1 MATLGCKAQ
10 RHDIDRTTVTSLNV
24 DRYMGRW
31 YEIARFDHSFERN
44 LEQCKAHYTKM
55 PNGDIVVENSGFNS
69 RTGREK
75 SSFGKAK
82 RGKRVGQLRVSFF
95 LFFYSDYNILA
106 LDNNYEWALVGSKSP
121 KYLWILS
128 RTQKLPEVVLNEIL
142 TTAQEKGYDTSQL
155 IMVAQ

>member
-44 LEQCKAHYTKM
+44 LEKCKAHYTKM

-69 RTGREK
+69 RTGR
-75 SSFGKAK
+75 
-82 RGKRVGQLRVSFF
+82 
-95 LFFYSDYNILA
+95 
-106 LDNNYEWALVGSKSP
+106 
-121 KYLWILS
+121 
-128 RTQKLPEVVLNEIL
+128 
-142 TTAQEKGYDTSQL
+142 
-155 IMVAQ
+155 